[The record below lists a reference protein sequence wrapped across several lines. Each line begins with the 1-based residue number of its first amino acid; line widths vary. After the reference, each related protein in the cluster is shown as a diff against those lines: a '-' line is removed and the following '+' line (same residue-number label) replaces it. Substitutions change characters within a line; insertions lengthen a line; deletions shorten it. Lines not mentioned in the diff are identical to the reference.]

1 MFCLLLP
8 GCCIT
13 AITSEWFKDELKT
26 YGQQAWSGTVCIL
39 PFVLSIAMPLLLA
52 RFEPDVP
59 SWFGFLA
66 FLGAGWIYIVQFH
79 LYQEI
84 NRLYANEGLKPPLV
98 MW

>member
-1 MFCLLLP
+1 
-8 GCCIT
+8 
-13 AITSEWFKDELKT
+13 
-26 YGQQAWSGTVCIL
+26 
-39 PFVLSIAMPLLLA
+39 MPLLLA